1 MTGPC
6 INLHLGSTSVIRG
19 VPSGALHICAV
30 GTHTTCT
37 SSSVQSTALRRIS
50 A

>member
-1 MTGPC
+1 MTGPR
-6 INLHLGSTSVIRG
+6 INLHLGVIRG

-30 GTHTTCT
+30 GTCT